1 MNNIIL
7 EQNDLEPIQGE
18 APVPPAAPMEDGLE
32 EFPEEGDEGGED
44 EMGEQDYQYI
54 LTVKQQEESEGDAN
68 LEPEFTFVL
77 TPKEAEGEEVEG
89 ELESIEDISAGIE
102 GAQAPAPSVAP
113 APLPESI
120 LTDLE
125 PIMEQEAVLGAAG
138 GENTAPPAVPAAP
151 APETLPPAEE
161 PLPEGEGEL
170 EEAEPIDISEEDLK
184 GFLEGSDVELK
195 FSIDEETE
203 FTLEE
208 AVDYLKLY
216 PDTEV
221 FVTVSGDVEEFK
233 EKLDEF
239 LSGKES
245 ATEEATT
252 EDQNMMV
259 DNEGESLDLK
269 NTPQANPATPE
280 VQNESF
286 SILNFRDKKNLPDG
300 IYIGHIKENKLYGR
314 IDVKLTEGKIVIDKE
329 IFELAKKVNIAEA
342 KDKEDIELTLKES
355 EVERFVKLLEDKAD
369 IKIKL

>member
-1 MNNIIL
+1 MEKIF
-7 EQNDLEPIQGE
+7 EQDLEPIQGE
-18 APVPPAAPMEDGLE
+18 APVEPAAPMGDADLEDVPTDKDDFGS
-32 EFPEEGDEGGED
+32 DD
-44 EMGEQDYQYI
+44 MGEQDYQYI

-77 TPKEAEGEEVEG
+77 TPKEEEGEETED
-89 ELESIEDISAGIE
+89 ELEAIEDTSAGIE

-113 APLPESI
+113 APAPLPESV

-125 PIMEQEAVLGAAG
+125 PIMEQEAVLAAAG

-151 APETLPPAEE
+151 EALPPAEE
-161 PLPEGEGEL
+161 PIPEGEGEL

-221 FVTVSGDVEEFK
+221 YVTVGGDIEEFK

-252 EDQNMMV
+252 EEQNMMV

-280 VQNESF
+280 VQSESF
-286 SILNFRDKKNLPDG
+286 SIFNFKNKKTLPDG
-300 IYIGHIKENKLYGR
+300 IYIGHLKENKLYGR
-314 IDVKLTEGKIVIDKE
+314 IDIKLTADKVIIDKE
-329 IFELAKKVNIAEA
+329 IFELTEKINIAEA

-369 IKIKL
+369 IKVKL